1 VKKRAAALL
10 FVFACACTTKK
21 EPAAASDAGVATE
34 TDAGTAAGRALLEL
48 PSQLD
53 ACVLAHDGILLDL
66 GAPAARPLYG
76 IEDASLEATEHDG
89 ATWARISSRTMTLRF
104 AGPEDVDGS
113 AAGGTSQAP
122 KVEHAEAWVDLRARG
137 LTAKRVTVL
146 LNGKLV
152 GTAPLATNEIAI
164 RSLHASGAQLTSG
177 TNELVLRF
185 GGGGKAPDAL
195 AEIDWIRVGT
205 RAAPEYAAPTYDA
218 SRTTETLGGVPR
230 RALSLRASSFAR
242 CTTAVPKGAT
252 FDAQIGLLGKGS
264 GDFELR
270 VLRDRAAPISLA
282 KVHVDDASGWKPL
295 SIVLPEDAQGVVALE
310 LRADSAAPGAR
321 VLVADASLRA
331 PEKTPPPR
339 AKTARG
345 VVLVVLGQTPASA
358 ATLPALGAL
367 ASRSRVFDSHR
378 ATSTWAGASVA
389 SMLTGVLPIEHGAD
403 GDASRLASGIVTIGE
418 AAREASISTAMFT
431 ANPTTSAAFG
441 FSRGFQTFEPSFP
454 GGGGGATRA
463 IEEATTWIGAHKSER
478 FLVVVHARGGHPPWE
493 VPADQLKTLAPDDY
507 SGPIEPGPHAAEIL
521 AHARHVPPTVRFND
535 ADRKRAW
542 ALHDWAVSADDAALG
557 RLIAALD
564 EAGRKDDT
572 SIIVTSDTGLATGAH
587 VPFGDD
593 EPLDESA
600 LESLL
605 VFHSAGETT
614 GAHVRVP
621 TSSIDVATT
630 VLGELGLSPPQSFEG
645 EDLAFAESDD
655 GARPIFAS
663 RSGRQLVSWMGLVA
677 KTGEGTTELCVPALD
692 AACASDAS
700 PLAPLASE
708 ALRKLLAGAAKKKHA
723 PHTPPALDGAT
734 AAALTSW
741 GR

>member
-1 VKKRAAALL
+1 MRAAALL
-10 FVFACACTTKK
+10 LVLACACTTKK
-21 EPAAASDAGVATE
+21 EPAAVDAGDTASAT
-34 TDAGTAAGRALLEL
+34 DGGAAARRAILEL

-53 ACVLAHDGILLDL
+53 SCVLGHEGILLDL

-76 IEDASLEATEHDG
+76 IGDGGLETTEHDG
-89 ATWARISSRTMTLRF
+89 ATWDRISARTFVMHF
-104 AGPEDVDGS
+104 AGPSDLD
-113 AAGGTSQAP
+113 
-122 KVEHAEAWVDLRARG
+122 HAEAWVDLRVRG
-137 LTAKRVTVL
+137 LTAKRVTVA

-152 GTAPLATNEIAI
+152 GTAPLAKNEIAI
-164 RSLHASGAQLTSG
+164 RSLHATAAQLTGG

-218 SRTTETLGGVPR
+218 SRTTETLAGVPR
-230 RALSLRASSFAR
+230 RALSLRAPSFAR

-270 VLRDRAAPISLA
+270 VLRDRAAPLSIA

-295 SIVLPEDAQGVVALE
+295 SIALPEGAQGVVALE
-310 LRADSAAPGAR
+310 LRVDSAAPGAR

-331 PEKTPPPR
+331 PEETPAPR
-339 AKTARG
+339 TKTARG
-345 VVLVVLGQTPASA
+345 VVLVVLGETPTSA
-358 ATLPALGAL
+358 ATLPTLAGL
-367 ASRSRVFDSHR
+367 ASRSHVFESHS
-378 ATSTWAGASVA
+378 ATSTWAAASVA
-389 SMLTGVLPIEHGAD
+389 SMLTGVLPIENGAD
-403 GDASRLASGIVTIGE
+403 GDGSRLANGLVTIGE

-441 FSRGFQTFEPSFP
+441 FSRGFQTFQSFLP
-454 GGGGGATRA
+454 GSGGSATRA
-463 IEEATTWIGAHKSER
+463 LEEAATWIGAHESER
-478 FLVVVHARGGHPPWE
+478 FLVVVHARGGHPPWD

-521 AHARHVPPTVRFND
+521 AHARHVPPQVRFND

-542 ALHDWAVSADDAALG
+542 ALHDWAVAAQDASLG
-557 RLIAALD
+557 RLLAAID
-564 EAGRKDDT
+564 EAGHKDDT
-572 SIIVTSDTGLATGAH
+572 AIIVTSDTGLATGAH

-600 LESLL
+600 LESVL
-605 VFHSAGETT
+605 VFHATGETT
-614 GAHVRVP
+614 GAHTRVP

-630 VLGELGLSPPQSFEG
+630 VLGELGLAAPQSFEG

-663 RSGRQLVSWMGLVA
+663 RGGRQLVSWMGLVA
-677 KTGEGTTELCVPALD
+677 KTGEGPTELCVPALD

-708 ALRKLLAGAAKKKHA
+708 AVRKLLADASKKKRA
-723 PHTPPALDGAT
+723 AHTPPTLDGPT
-734 AAALTSW
+734 AAALTAW